1 MNNCLDKSKIQ
12 IFLRGIII
20 KKSVFFSVR
29 QITIFITRAI
39 ILYDDVTACLPIF
52 FLTLRRILTD
62 ATNGPFS

>member
-20 KKSVFFSVR
+20 NKSVFFSVR